1 MAPIGGFTTILM
13 PLIATSSSRKETG
26 FACAFASRIR
36 GAAICGQPAGSS
48 TGWSALRG
56 GFVQMAVDARPPA
69 PAPTADREFRRD
81 GDEFLF
87 TWPQY
92 QLAIGVARLR
102 ETASGINAELTIE
115 SGILG
120 PLHWGA
126 LNLTSTSQRETLVRK
141 LEKRYGTPPQWE
153 AIIERIC
160 RESAKAFR
168 QGAPIVALRP
178 VAPTATREL
187 VEKLLPLGE
196 TTVLFGDGG
205 SGKSYLGLAVALALA
220 TGTPLPA
227 GLRPTQRTRTLLL
240 DYETTEDEHQ
250 ERLHDL
256 IAGLGIDYTEGIFYR
271 SMVRS
276 VVDEAPLLRT
286 EIARLDIGAVIVD
299 SLAPATVSAEGIDS
313 WHTTAIRTF
322 NVLRSFGPAT
332 RLVIAHVSKAEADHR
347 SGATRSFGSV
357 FNRNLARSEWEVRPA
372 EDDDPN
378 ALTIGLY
385 HRKANRGRRH
395 PPIGL
400 RFEFQD
406 GVIRLRSQDIAD
418 HPDLLARTSITY
430 RIREKL
436 LAGAKTS
443 QEIATDV
450 NADEATVAR
459 TLRRLKG
466 QGKVVELDDHRDGNR
481 KLWGLPAR

>member
-1 MAPIGGFTTILM
+1 MLEHDPDVAMPAVSAEAPSTVPT
-13 PLIATSSSRKETG
+13 
-26 FACAFASRIR
+26 RIE
-36 GAAICGQPAGSS
+36 GPQA
-48 TGWSALRG
+48 
-56 GFVQMAVDARPPA
+56 
-69 PAPTADREFRRD
+69 RRD

-92 QLAIGVARLR
+92 HLSIGVARLR
-102 ETASGINAELTIE
+102 ETASGINAELTIA

-120 PLHWGA
+120 SLHWGA
-126 LNLTSTSQRETLVRK
+126 LNLASTPQRETLVKK
-141 LEKRYGTPPQWE
+141 LEKRFGTPPQWE
-153 AIIERIC
+153 AIIERVC
-160 RESAKAFR
+160 RESAEAFR
-168 QGAPIVALRP
+168 QGAPIVALGP

-250 ERLHDL
+250 ERLHNL

-286 EIARLDIGAVIVD
+286 EIARLGVGAVIVD

-322 NVLRSFGPAT
+322 NALRGFSPAT
-332 RLVIAHVSKAEADHR
+332 RLVIAHVSKAEADQR
-347 SGATRSFGSV
+347 SGATGGCGRHE
-357 FNRNLARSEWEVRPA
+357 R
-372 EDDDPN
+372 
-378 ALTIGLY
+378 
-385 HRKANRGRRH
+385 HRGRTC
-395 PPIGL
+395 PPD
-400 RFEFQD
+400 R
-406 GVIRLRSQDIAD
+406 
-418 HPDLLARTSITY
+418 
-430 RIREKL
+430 RIPCPPLMGE
-436 LAGAKTS
+436 
-443 QEIATDV
+443 V
-450 NADEATVAR
+450 F
-459 TLRRLKG
+459 
-466 QGKVVELDDHRDGNR
+466 
-481 KLWGLPAR
+481 